1 MSAPTPAPD
10 NSNSTTPANSD
21 SPDQLLNSLREFTEE
36 VQSGIFAQLQSTLAA
51 QAPKFQEIYAKMRET
66 VASELRE
73 SLRQEFQI
81 ELQRSLDTA
90 VQRDNAIQEELNRK
104 ETEFDDMNRETIAMI
119 EDPDVEIA
127 KVIQRNVKQ
136 SELQAYIK
144 GLRYSLGQS
153 EKKENPD

>member
-10 NSNSTTPANSD
+10 DSNSTTPSNGD
-21 SPDQLLNSLREFTEE
+21 SPDQLLSTLREFTEE

-51 QAPKFQEIYAKMRET
+51 QAPKFQEIYTKMREA
-66 VASELRE
+66 VAIELRE
-73 SLRQEFQI
+73 SLRQEFQR
-81 ELQRSLDTA
+81 ELQRSLDSSA
-90 VQRDNAIQEELNRK
+90 QRDNAIQEELNRK
-104 ETEFDDMNRETIAMI
+104 EAEFDDMNRETIAMI

-153 EKKENPD
+153 EKTEKRD